1 MFVSGAFVKVS
12 LMLSGRQ
19 IKKTKTSVVHRTLA
33 PVYNEAF
40 VFDIPVKRLGDVSLV
55 VRLLNVEP
63 DKQGDEQIRSGK
75 TIGKATIGPDAKIS
89 IGLHHWNCMMT
100 SPRKPI
106 AQWHPL
112 LIR

>member
-1 MFVSGAFVKVS
+1 
-12 LMLSGRQ
+12 MLSGRQ
-19 IKKTKTSVVHRTLA
+19 IKKAKTSIARKALQ

-40 VFDIPVKRLGDVSLV
+40 VFDIPVHRLSDVSLL
-55 VRLLNVEP
+55 VRVLNTEL
-63 DKQGDEQIRSGK
+63 DSDEAVISGK
-75 TIGKATIGPDAKIS
+75 TIGKALIGPDARNS

-112 LIR
+112 LLN